1 MTLPSPPAA
10 SHGLLVDDDELY
22 LRTLQRSLARKGLET
37 VTASDIASALLLAR
51 QQPPAYALIDLKLGA
66 ESGLSLIQPLR
77 ALREDMRIL
86 LVTGYASIATAVEAI
101 KLGADDYLPKP
112 ATVPMIL
119 RALGEEDD
127 GPADDGELEPPDAM
141 TPISRL
147 QWEHIQQ
154 AMHETGGNVS
164 AAARLLGMHRRSLQ
178 RKLAKRPSP
187 HPPNRGGGAT
197 RGPPGRS
204 ALRMRGVLRVLRQL
218 LLAAFAGLGLT
229 VDGLYP
235 FERGRHR
242 GFHGLFGAHVRAQVG
257 RVVQRA
263 LHHEDVLARL
273 GMRALL
279 AQDHVVD
286 AGQPALLG
294 QRQQAGG
301 EPLAGLVEAATVL
314 GVDRGHALADLLVH
328 RMIGMPGLVG
338 RGAAGSGVLVHGAV
352 SLSSSIGPAVPASP
366 GR

>member
-1 MTLPSPPAA
+1 MNIPTLPAA

-22 LRTLQRSLARKGLET
+22 LRTLQRSLGRKGLET

-51 QQPPAYALIDLKLGA
+51 QNPPAYALIDLKLGS

-119 RALGEEDD
+119 RALGEEDE
-127 GPADDGELEPPDAM
+127 GPADDGDLEPPDAM

-187 HPPNRGGGAT
+187 
-197 RGPPGRS
+197 
-204 ALRMRGVLRVLRQL
+204 
-218 LLAAFAGLGLT
+218 
-229 VDGLYP
+229 
-235 FERGRHR
+235 ERDPSR
-242 GFHGLFGAHVRAQVG
+242 
-257 RVVQRA
+257 
-263 LHHEDVLARL
+263 
-273 GMRALL
+273 
-279 AQDHVVD
+279 
-286 AGQPALLG
+286 
-294 QRQQAGG
+294 
-301 EPLAGLVEAATVL
+301 
-314 GVDRGHALADLLVH
+314 
-328 RMIGMPGLVG
+328 
-338 RGAAGSGVLVHGAV
+338 
-352 SLSSSIGPAVPASP
+352 
-366 GR
+366 